1 MLYIR
6 PLFYITCINLYKQL
20 LDGESV
26 TRLLMRGFS
35 CAEPN
40 TNRFIVG
47 AASIQLQ
54 TSLFSCAEPNTNR
67 FDFGRWSGASSNL
80 IYTIKY

>member
-40 TNRFIVG
+40 TNRF
-47 AASIQLQ
+47 
-54 TSLFSCAEPNTNR
+54 
-67 FDFGRWSGASSNL
+67 DFGRWSGASSNL

>member
-26 TRLLMRGFS
+26 TLLRPLAVSNVALLMR
-35 CAEPN
+35 
-40 TNRFIVG
+40 
-47 AASIQLQ
+47 
-54 TSLFSCAEPNTNR
+54 
-67 FDFGRWSGASSNL
+67 
-80 IYTIKY
+80 